1 VSEEE
6 PSRLE
11 LEITKSTYEGDVHS
25 SIPHAVYRGLEEGRE
40 DYMEVFGIENEQLN
54 RYLSEGD
61 ETGSG
66 WTVEDF
72 AVSTSVY
79 DGEIIVGQCV
89 TGRGK
94 ENQYDRKQV
103 MSLRYNLM
111 NFHPET
117 FERLKGSYV
126 LAADINPEKAEDL
139 EERVEEE
146 IQETGSAEIEMLV
159 KEIEDIPL
167 SIEESTSMFWA
178 D

>member
-1 VSEEE
+1 
-6 PSRLE
+6 
-11 LEITKSTYEGDVHS
+11 
-25 SIPHAVYRGLEEGRE
+25 
-40 DYMEVFGIENEQLN
+40 
-54 RYLSEGD
+54 
-61 ETGSG
+61 
-66 WTVEDF
+66 
-72 AVSTSVY
+72 
-79 DGEIIVGQCV
+79 
-89 TGRGK
+89 
-94 ENQYDRKQV
+94 
-103 MSLRYNLM
+103 M

>member
-1 VSEEE
+1 MSEEE
-6 PSRLE
+6 LSQLE

-40 DYMEVFGIENEQLN
+40 DYMEVFGIENEDLN

-72 AVSTSVY
+72 AVSTSLF
-79 DGEIIVGQCV
+79 DGEIIIGQCV

-94 ENQYDRKQV
+94 ENNYDRKQV

-117 FERLKGSYV
+117 FERLNGSYV
-126 LAADINPEKAEDL
+126 LAADVDPAEAQEL
-139 EERVEEE
+139 EETVEQE
-146 IQETGSAEIEMLV
+146 IEDTGSAEIDLLV
-159 KEIEDIPL
+159 KEIEEIPP
-167 SIEESTSMFWA
+167 SMEESTSMFW
-178 D
+178 